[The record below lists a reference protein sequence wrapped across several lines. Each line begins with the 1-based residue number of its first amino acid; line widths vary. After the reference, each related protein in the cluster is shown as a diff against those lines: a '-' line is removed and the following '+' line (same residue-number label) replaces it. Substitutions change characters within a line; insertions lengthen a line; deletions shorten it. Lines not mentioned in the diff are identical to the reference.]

1 MNTSYFQDKPQNTS
15 QNTTQDKTIK
25 HIPVEFNGI
34 ASRFLYLIRK
44 MNMSID
50 ISTKKEVLIQLME
63 LCMEHTNFIN
73 KSPQFQQIL
82 YFKMNEFE
90 QVIINEQNMIQ
101 QANIEGKLDEIIYNI
116 HTSIKSAH
124 TRNNMTILL
133 SKAKNI
139 HNMYAFS
146 ESLNNKVLLAINSAR
161 IALSAS

>member
-1 MNTSYFQDKPQNTS
+1 MNTSYSQDTT
-15 QNTTQDKTIK
+15 QNTTQDSTIK
-25 HIPVEFNGI
+25 HIPIEFTGI

-44 MNMSID
+44 MDMSMD
-50 ISTKKEVLIQLME
+50 ITTKKDVVIQLME
-63 LCMEHTNFIN
+63 LCMEHTKFIN
-73 KSPQFQQIL
+73 TSPQFQQIL

-90 QVIINEQNMIQ
+90 QVILNEQNMIQ
-101 QANIEGKLDEIIYNI
+101 QANIEGKIDEIIYNI

-161 IALSAS
+161 NSLSAS